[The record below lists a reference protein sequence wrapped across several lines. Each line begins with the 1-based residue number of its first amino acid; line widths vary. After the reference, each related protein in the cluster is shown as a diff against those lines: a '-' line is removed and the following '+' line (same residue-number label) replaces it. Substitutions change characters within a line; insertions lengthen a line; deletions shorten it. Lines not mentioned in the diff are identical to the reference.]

1 MNINHVTL
9 PQRPRRKHRVN
20 STKMASLKSWIKAA
34 RLRTLPLAMS
44 GILMGATLAYLDR
57 GFNSTV
63 TILAVVTALFIQVFS
78 NFANDYG
85 DSQKGTDNQQRV
97 GPKRTVQSGEISP
110 KQMKTG
116 MIVLILLSLTTGI
129 WLVAEGTKGLDL
141 SMFFLFLTFGIIA
154 LIAAFKY
161 TAGRNPYGY
170 AGFGDLAVFLFFGI
184 LPVAGTYFLNTH
196 QITAELFLPA
206 VSIGLFSTGV
216 LNLNNMRD
224 IENDRNSGK
233 MTMVVRMGSARS
245 KIYHSLLILIGMLT
259 SVMFT
264 FVQGKSTLQ
273 WLFLLAFPFFLN
285 DLIQIN
291 KITKPKQF
299 DPFLKKLSLTTLLF
313 TVLFGLGIILSH
325 S

>member
-1 MNINHVTL
+1 
-9 PQRPRRKHRVN
+9 
-20 STKMASLKSWIKAA
+20 MATLKSWIKAA

-44 GILMGATLAYLDR
+44 GILMGAALSYLDK
-57 GFNSTV
+57 GFNPTV
-63 TILAVVTALFIQVFS
+63 TVLAIVTALFIQIFS

-110 KQMKTG
+110 KQMKLG
-116 MIVLILLSLTTGI
+116 MIVLILLSLATGI

-141 SMFFLFLTFGIIA
+141 SVFLLFLTFGIIA
-154 LIAAFKY
+154 LIAAYKY

-196 QITAELFLPA
+196 QINPELFLPA

-233 MTMVVRMGSARS
+233 NTVVVRMGSKKS
-245 KIYHSLLILIGMLT
+245 KIYHSWLILTGLST
-259 SVMFT
+259 AVLFT
-264 FVQGKSTLQ
+264 AMHGKSTVQ
-273 WLFLLAFPFFLN
+273 WLFLLSFPLFLN

-291 KITKPKQF
+291 KITSPRKF
-299 DPFLKKLSLTTLLF
+299 DPFLKKLSLATLLF
-313 TVLFGLGIILSH
+313 TVLFGLGILLI
-325 S
+325 

>member
-1 MNINHVTL
+1 
-9 PQRPRRKHRVN
+9 
-20 STKMASLKSWIKAA
+20 MASLKSWIKAT

-44 GILMGATLAYLDR
+44 GILMGAALSYLDC

-63 TILAVVTALFIQVFS
+63 TILAIVTALFIQIFS

-85 DSQKGTDNQQRV
+85 DSQKGTDNQHRV

-141 SMFFLFLTFGIIA
+141 TLFLLFLTFGIVA
-154 LIAAFKY
+154 LIAAFRY
-161 TAGRNPYGY
+161 TAGSNPYGY
-170 AGFGDLAVFLFFGI
+170 AGFGDAAVFLFFGI
-184 LPVAGTYFLNTH
+184 LPVFGTYFLNTH
-196 QITAELFLPA
+196 RINSELFLPA
-206 VSIGLFSTGV
+206 ISIGLFSTGV

-224 IENDRNSGK
+224 IDNDRNSGK
-233 MTMVVRMGSARS
+233 NTVVVRMGSL
-245 KIYHSLLILIGMLT
+245 KGKFYHTLLISGGMLS
-259 SVMFT
+259 SVLFAYAQGNTT
-264 FVQGKSTLQ
+264 FQ
-273 WLFLLAFPFFLN
+273 WLFLLAFPFFIG

-291 KITKPKQF
+291 KISKPKQF
-299 DPFLKKLSLTTLLF
+299 DPFLKKLSLATLLF
-313 TVLFGLGIILSH
+313 TVLFGLGIFLSH

>member
-1 MNINHVTL
+1 
-9 PQRPRRKHRVN
+9 
-20 STKMASLKSWIKAA
+20 MATLKSWIKAA

-44 GILMGATLAYLDR
+44 GILMGAALSYLDK
-57 GFNSTV
+57 GFNVTV
-63 TILAVVTALFIQVFS
+63 TVLAIVTALFIQIFS

-110 KQMKTG
+110 KQMKLG
-116 MIVLILLSLTTGI
+116 MIVLILLSLATGI

-141 SMFFLFLTFGIIA
+141 SVFLLFLTFGIIA

-196 QITAELFLPA
+196 QINPELFLPA

-233 MTMVVRMGSARS
+233 NTVVVRMGSKKS
-245 KIYHSLLILIGMLT
+245 KIYHSWLILTGLST
-259 SVMFT
+259 AVLFT
-264 FVQGKSTLQ
+264 AMHGKSTVQ
-273 WLFLLAFPFFLN
+273 WLFLLSFPLFLN

-291 KITKPKQF
+291 KITSPRKF
-299 DPFLKKLSLTTLLF
+299 DPFLKKLSLATLLF
-313 TVLFGLGIILSH
+313 TVLFGLGILLI
-325 S
+325 